1 MRDRRDF
8 AKNDHF
14 SPEEIVAH
22 FISLRKLDWKGSYYV
37 LPFRS
42 IARVK
47 FGRKNEAVI
56 AVINI
61 FTFPFITSLSPLRA
75 KKKTSRFDPWKE
87 QTGLWRHRGPRKRAH
102 KDRITSFSKR
112 VHERAPRVVLVSE
125 TSSIF
130 FVKESR
136 YNRIDIAFKLELKAC
151 LSFILFSAIRNAKE
165 NSLMIFG
172 TSDSPN

>member
-22 FISLRKLDWKGSYYV
+22 FIRLRKLDWKDLIISYLFV
-37 LPFRS
+37 RLQEWSMAGKTKLSLQLSISLP
-42 IARVK
+42 
-47 FGRKNEAVI
+47 
-56 AVINI
+56 
-61 FTFPFITSLSPLRA
+61 SLSLRVFPLCVR
-75 KKKTSRFDPWKE
+75 KKTSRFDPWKE

-112 VHERAPRVVLVSE
+112 VHERAPSVVLVSE
-125 TSSIF
+125 TSLIF

-165 NSLMIFG
+165 NSLMIFE